1 MLRKMAKVRILPPA
15 EQAKRSVERAGS
27 RNMLL
32 LTHLRWLA
40 VLGQLLAI
48 FLVGSVLNVALP
60 IVPMV
65 VIAMALAT
73 LNLVTLVVLHRGR
86 RPVANWELFVAL
98 VVDFAALSAQL
109 YMSGGATNPFAPIG
123 LLQIVIGAVLLE
135 TWSIWVLVV
144 LHSAAFGLLAFVHM
158 PLRLPG
164 EYASSLAPVHVF
176 ASWLNFV
183 LVAVLIVFF
192 VTRIGRNLRQRDAS
206 LAELRQ
212 RAAEEDHIIR
222 MGLLASGAAHELGT
236 PLSSI
241 AVILGDWRRQPIVVK
256 NRMLTEE
263 IQEMQSAI
271 ARCKE
276 IVGGI
281 LYASGE
287 VRSEDLERT
296 TLRGFL
302 TAVVDNWRTQRPGIL
317 SFVDRLEQDPVIA
330 VYRTIGQIVTNMLD
344 NAAEAGATA
353 VIMTADTI
361 EGDLILVVSDNGSGL
376 APEMLATVGKPYRS
390 TKDRRGAGLGLFL
403 AANVARKLGG
413 SFDVRNGEQAGAVVT
428 LSLPLAALE
437 IDVVYG

>member
-15 EQAKRSVERAGS
+15 EQARRSVEVAGS

-40 VLGQLLAI
+40 VLGQIVAI
-48 FLVGSVLNVALP
+48 VIVGVVMGVALP
-60 IVPMV
+60 IMPM
-65 VIAMALAT
+65 ITIALALAA
-73 LNLVTLVVLHRGR
+73 LNIVTLVVLRHGR
-86 RPVANWELFVAL
+86 AVANWELFIAL
-98 VVDFAALSAQL
+98 LIDFAALTAQL

-123 LLQIVIGAVLLE
+123 LLQIVLGAVLLE
-135 TWSIWVLVV
+135 TWSVWVLVV
-144 LHSAAFGLLAFVHM
+144 LHSTAFGLLANFHM
-158 PLRLPG
+158 PLELPG

-192 VTRIGRNLRQRDAS
+192 VTRVSRNLRSRDAS

-241 AVILGDWRRQPIVVK
+241 SVILGDWRRQPALAR
-256 NRMLTEE
+256 NRELSEE
-263 IQEMQSAI
+263 IQEMQGAI

-302 TAVVDNWRTQRPGIL
+302 TSVVGNWTAQNPGLL
-317 SFVDRLEQDPVIA
+317 SFVDRVDQDPVIA
-330 VYRTIGQIVTNMLD
+330 VYRTIGQIVANMLD

-353 VIMTADTI
+353 VVMTAETI
-361 EGDLILVVSDNGSGL
+361 DGDLVLIVSDNGSGL

-413 SFDVRNGEQAGAVVT
+413 SFEVRNGEQAGAVVT
-428 LSLPLAALE
+428 LSLPLAAIE

>member
-296 TLRGFL
+296 TCAAFSPPWSITGGRSAPAYCRSSIG
-302 TAVVDNWRTQRPGIL
+302 WSRIR
-317 SFVDRLEQDPVIA
+317 SSRSIA
-330 VYRTIGQIVTNMLD
+330 R
-344 NAAEAGATA
+344 
-353 VIMTADTI
+353 
-361 EGDLILVVSDNGSGL
+361 SG
-376 APEMLATVGKPYRS
+376 RS
-390 TKDRRGAGLGLFL
+390 SPTCWTMPPRRA
-403 AANVARKLGG
+403 
-413 SFDVRNGEQAGAVVT
+413 
-428 LSLPLAALE
+428 LPP
-437 IDVVYG
+437 

>member
-1 MLRKMAKVRILPPA
+1 MAKVRILPPA
-15 EQAKRSVERAGS
+15 EQARRSVEMAGS

-40 VLGQLLAI
+40 VLGQLIAI
-48 FLVGSVLNVALP
+48 FLVGIVLQVALP
-60 IVPMV
+60 IAPMI
-65 VIAMALAT
+65 VIAVALGF
-73 LNLVTLVVLHRGR
+73 LNLVTLIVLSTGR

-98 VVDFAALSAQL
+98 VVDFAALTTQL

-135 TWSIWVLVV
+135 AWSIWVLVV
-144 LHSAAFGLLAFVHM
+144 LHSTAFGLLAFYHL
-158 PLRLPG
+158 PLKLPG
-164 EYASSLAPVHVF
+164 EYASTLAPVHVF

-183 LVAVLIVFF
+183 LVAILIVFF
-192 VTRIGRNLRQRDAS
+192 VTRIGRNLRRRDAT

-212 RAAEEDHIIR
+212 RAAEEDHIVR

-236 PLSSI
+236 PLASI
-241 AVILGDWRRQPIVVK
+241 AVILGDWRRQPIVK
-256 NRMLTEE
+256 RNAMLSEE
-263 IQEMQSAI
+263 IGEMQAAI

-296 TLRGFL
+296 TLRGFI
-302 TAVVDNWRTQRPGIL
+302 TTVVGNWKTQRPGIL
-317 SFVDRLEQDPVIA
+317 SFVDRLGQDPVIA
-330 VYRTIGQIVTNMLD
+330 VYRTIGQIVSNMLD

-353 VIMTADTI
+353 VLMTAETVD
-361 EGDLILVVSDNGSGL
+361 GDLVLVVSDNGSGL
-376 APEMLATVGKPYRS
+376 APEMLATIGKPYRS

-413 SFDVRNGEQAGAVVT
+413 SLEVRNGAQAGAVVT
-428 LSLPLAALE
+428 LSLPLASLE
-437 IDVVYG
+437 IEEEENG